1 MLTTGRAQRFLPVR
15 VSGLAAA
22 VFLSIVVSP
31 ARAGPPL
38 ITNDPDTPG
47 PGAWEINIAA
57 TGAHAGGAWD
67 VDAPDLDINRGVG
80 DRVQLSLHLPWSHR
94 DTGGAWVS
102 GIGAAE
108 FGLRWRFL
116 DQAQSGVSVAVQP
129 MWISSFSQA
138 AERRGLASPDAE
150 FVLPLQAARTFDHWS
165 AGIEIA
171 RHFVTNE
178 PDAWQAGVFA
188 QYDCAATVQCLAE
201 LNTSWSPG
209 PETIADLGARM
220 ALSPHLNLLGSIG
233 SQVNGPSGERADVV
247 FYLGAQ
253 LLF

>member
-1 MLTTGRAQRFLPVR
+1 M
-15 VSGLAAA
+15 GLATG
-22 VFLSIVVSP
+22 VFLSIAIPP

-47 PGAWEINIAA
+47 PGAWEINVAA
-57 TGAHAGGAWD
+57 TGAHGGGAWD
-67 VDAPDLDINRGVG
+67 IDAPDLDINRGVG